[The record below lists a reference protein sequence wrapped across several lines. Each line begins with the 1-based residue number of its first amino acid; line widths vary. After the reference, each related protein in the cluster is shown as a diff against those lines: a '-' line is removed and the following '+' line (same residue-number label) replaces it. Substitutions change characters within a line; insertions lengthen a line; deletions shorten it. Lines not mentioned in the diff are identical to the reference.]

1 MRRPALRL
9 LSFAATAALV
19 TACVPPRE
27 RVDGLSPDGSTRVSL
42 DLRPAGID
50 SVLGSGT
57 LQVEGHPHTV
67 VVAGRWN
74 DVGDG
79 VRSLEA
85 TLQSD
90 TTPGERWAIEWSPS
104 TLEGSIRYANRDSE
118 DANDVVPIATPAG
131 GK

>member
-9 LSFAATAALV
+9 ISFAASAVLA

-57 LQVEGHPHTV
+57 LQVEGRPHTV

-90 TTPGERWAIEWSPS
+90 TTPAERWAIEWSPS
-104 TLEGSIRYANRDSE
+104 TLAGSIRYASHDV
-118 DANDVVPIATPAG
+118 DARDVVPIATP
-131 GK
+131 

>member
-1 MRRPALRL
+1 MLRSTPSRLPL
-9 LSFAATAALV
+9 LVAALLLV
-19 TACVPPRE
+19 ACVPPRE
-27 RVDGLSPDGSTRVSL
+27 RVDGLSRDGSTRVTL

-57 LQVEGHPHTV
+57 LRVAGRPHTV

-74 DVGDG
+74 DIGDG

-90 TTPGERWAIEWSPS
+90 TTPDERWAIEWSPT
-104 TLEGSIRYANRDSE
+104 TLEGSIR
-118 DANDVVPIATPAG
+118 IASSRPSGGAVEITTP
-131 GK
+131 

>member
-1 MRRPALRL
+1 MLRPALRRLPL
-9 LSFAATAALV
+9 LAAALLL

-27 RVDGLSPDGSTRVSL
+27 RVDGLSRDGSTRVSL

-57 LQVEGHPHTV
+57 LQVAGRPHTV

-74 DVGDG
+74 DIGDG
-79 VRSLEA
+79 VRNLEA

-90 TTPGERWAIEWSPS
+90 TTPAERWAIEWSPS
-104 TLEGSIRYANRDSE
+104 TLEGSIRVASS
-118 DANDVVPIATPAG
+118 DAPSGAVEITTP
-131 GK
+131 

>member
-1 MRRPALRL
+1 MLRPALRRLPL
-9 LSFAATAALV
+9 LAAALLL

-27 RVDGLSPDGSTRVSL
+27 RVDGLSRDGSTRISL

-57 LQVEGHPHTV
+57 LQVAGRPHTV
-67 VVAGRWN
+67 VVAGRWT
-74 DVGDG
+74 DIGDG

-90 TTPGERWAIEWSPS
+90 TTPTERWAIEWSPS
-104 TLEGSIRYANRDSE
+104 TLEGSIRVASGNAPSGAVE
-118 DANDVVPIATPAG
+118 ITTP
-131 GK
+131 

>member
-1 MRRPALRL
+1 MFRHALRT
-9 LSFAATAALV
+9 LSIAAAAALF

-27 RVDGLSPDGSTRVSL
+27 RVEGLSPDGSTRVSL
-42 DLRPAGID
+42 DLQPAGID
-50 SVLGSGT
+50 SVLGTGT
-57 LQVEGHPHTV
+57 LQVAGHPHTV

-90 TTPGERWAIEWSPS
+90 TTPGERWAIEWS
-104 TLEGSIRYANRDSE
+104 TTALEGSLRHTSPGTDGSRDI
-118 DANDVVPIATPAG
+118 VPIATP
-131 GK
+131 

>member
-1 MRRPALRL
+1 MRRPALNRL
-9 LSFAATAALV
+9 PLLFAALLV

-27 RVDGLSPDGSTRVSL
+27 RVDGLSRDGSTRVSL

-50 SVLGSGT
+50 SVHGSGT
-57 LQVEGHPHTV
+57 VQVSGHPHTV

-79 VRSLEA
+79 VRNLEA

-90 TTPGERWAIEWSPS
+90 TTPAERWAIEWSPS
-104 TLEGSIRYANRDSE
+104 TLEGSIR
-118 DANDVVPIATPAG
+118 IASSAASSGAVEITTP
-131 GK
+131 

>member
-1 MRRPALRL
+1 MLRPALRL
-9 LSFAATAALV
+9 ISLAAAAALA

-50 SVLGSGT
+50 SVLGTGT
-57 LQVEGHPHTV
+57 LQMAGQPHTV

-79 VRSLEA
+79 VRNLEA

-104 TLEGSIRYANRDSE
+104 TLEGSIRFASHG
-118 DANDVVPIATPAG
+118 DAGDARAAVPIATPE
-131 GK
+131 

>member
-1 MRRPALRL
+1 MFRSALRL
-9 LSFAATAALV
+9 LSCAAAATLF

-27 RVDGLSPDGSTRVSL
+27 RVEGLSPDGSTRVSL

-50 SVLGSGT
+50 SVLGTGT
-57 LQVEGHPHTV
+57 LQVAGRPHTV

-79 VRSLEA
+79 VRSLQA

-90 TTPGERWAIEWSPS
+90 TTPSERWAIEWSA
-104 TLEGSIRYANRDSE
+104 TELEGSIRDSSRGS
-118 DANDVVPIATPAG
+118 DAIVPIATPN
-131 GK
+131 

>member
-1 MRRPALRL
+1 MLRPALRL
-9 LSFAATAALV
+9 PAIAVAAALF

-27 RVDGLSPDGSTRVSL
+27 RVEGLSPDGSTRVSL
-42 DLRPAGID
+42 DLQPAGID
-50 SVLGSGT
+50 SVLGTGT
-57 LQVEGHPHTV
+57 LQVAGQPHTV

-90 TTPGERWAIEWSPS
+90 TTPSERWAIEWSA
-104 TLEGSIRYANRDSE
+104 TALEGSLRPTSPDDSGSR
-118 DANDVVPIATPAG
+118 DVVPIATP
-131 GK
+131 

>member
-1 MRRPALRL
+1 MLRPTLRV
-9 LSFAATAALV
+9 LSLAAAAALV

-27 RVDGLSPDGSTRVSL
+27 RVVGLSPDGSTRVSL

-50 SVLGSGT
+50 SVLGTGV
-57 LQVEGHPHTV
+57 LQVKGQPHTV
-67 VVAGRWN
+67 IVAGRWN

-90 TTPGERWAIEWSPS
+90 TTPAERWAIEWSTT
-104 TLEGSIRYANRDSE
+104 TLEGSIRVASRDAAEASG
-118 DANDVVPIATPAG
+118 VVPIATP
-131 GK
+131 

>member
-1 MRRPALRL
+1 MLRPALRL
-9 LSFAATAALV
+9 LSVATSVAFI

-27 RVDGLSPDGSTRVSL
+27 RVEGLSPDGSTRVSL

-50 SVLGSGT
+50 SVLGTGT
-57 LQVEGHPHTV
+57 LQVAGRPHSV
-67 VVAGRWN
+67 VVSGRWN

-90 TTPGERWAIEWSPS
+90 TTPDERWAIEWSTS
-104 TLEGSIRYANRDSE
+104 TLEGSIRYASRDADHAS
-118 DANDVVPIATPAG
+118 DAVPIATP
-131 GK
+131 

>member
-1 MRRPALRL
+1 MLRPALRL
-9 LSFAATAALV
+9 LSVAASVAFI

-27 RVDGLSPDGSTRVSL
+27 RVEGLSPDGSTRVSL

-50 SVLGSGT
+50 SVLGTGT
-57 LQVEGHPHTV
+57 LQVAGHPHTV
-67 VVAGRWN
+67 VVSGRWN

-90 TTPGERWAIEWSPS
+90 TTPDERWAIEWSTS
-104 TLEGSIRYANRDSE
+104 TLEGSIRYASRDA
-118 DANDVVPIATPAG
+118 DAASDSVAISTP
-131 GK
+131 

>member
-1 MRRPALRL
+1 MLRPAFAR
-9 LSFAATAALV
+9 LSFLAAALLLA
-19 TACVPPRE
+19 ACVPPRE
-27 RVDGLSPDGSTRVSL
+27 RVDGLSRDGSTRVSL

-57 LQVEGHPHTV
+57 VQVRGRPHTV

-79 VRSLEA
+79 VRNLEA

-90 TTPGERWAIEWSPS
+90 TTPTERWAIEWSPS
-104 TLEGSIRYANRDSE
+104 TLEGSIRIASS
-118 DANDVVPIATPAG
+118 DAPSGAVEITTP
-131 GK
+131 

>member
-1 MRRPALRL
+1 MFRPALRF
-9 LSFAATAALV
+9 LSVASAAALF

-57 LQVEGHPHTV
+57 VQVEGRPHTV

-74 DVGDG
+74 DIGDG
-79 VRSLEA
+79 ARSLQA

-90 TTPGERWAIEWSPS
+90 TTPADRWAIEWS
-104 TLEGSIRYANRDSE
+104 TTALEGSIRYASRGAS
-118 DANDVVPIATPAG
+118 DVIPIATPN
-131 GK
+131 

>member
-1 MRRPALRL
+1 
-9 LSFAATAALV
+9 V
-19 TACVPPRE
+19 E
-27 RVDGLSPDGSTRVSL
+27 GLSPDGSTRVSL

-50 SVLGSGT
+50 SVLGTGT
-57 LQVEGHPHTV
+57 LQVAGQPHTV

-90 TTPGERWAIEWSPS
+90 TTPGERWAIEWSTS
-104 TLEGSIRYANRDSE
+104 RLEGSIRHASRGAA
-118 DANDVVPIATPAG
+118 DASDAVAIATP
-131 GK
+131 

>member
-1 MRRPALRL
+1 MLRPEIRL
-9 LSFAATAALV
+9 LSFAAFATLA

-27 RVDGLSPDGSTRVSL
+27 RVEGLSPDGATRVSL

-50 SVLGSGT
+50 SVLGTGT
-57 LQVEGHPHTV
+57 LRVAGRPHTV
-67 VVAGRWN
+67 MVAGRWN

-90 TTPGERWAIEWSPS
+90 TTPAERWAIEWSPS
-104 TLEGSIRYANRDSE
+104 ALEGSIREASHRGT
-118 DANDVVPIATPAG
+118 DAAVPIATP
-131 GK
+131 

>member
-1 MRRPALRL
+1 MSCSPLRL
-9 LSFAATAALV
+9 LSIAAAAVLFS
-19 TACVPPRE
+19 ACVPPRE
-27 RVDGLSPDGSTRVSL
+27 RVEGLSPDGSTRVSL

-50 SVLGSGT
+50 SVLGTGT
-57 LQVEGHPHTV
+57 LQVEGRPHTV

-90 TTPGERWAIEWSPS
+90 TTPTERWAIEWS
-104 TLEGSIRYANRDSE
+104 TTALEGSIRHANNAS
-118 DANDVVPIATPAG
+118 DVVPIATP
-131 GK
+131 

>member
-1 MRRPALRL
+1 MFRPVLRL
-9 LSFAATAALV
+9 LALSAAAALF

-27 RVDGLSPDGSTRVSL
+27 RVEGLSPDGSTRVSL

-50 SVLGSGT
+50 SVLGTGT
-57 LQVEGHPHTV
+57 LQVAGRPHTV

-90 TTPGERWAIEWSPS
+90 TTPTERWAIEWSTT
-104 TLEGSIRYANRDSE
+104 TLDGSIRGTGE
-118 DANDVVPIATPAG
+118 VVPIATPN
-131 GK
+131 

>member
-1 MRRPALRL
+1 MFRPALRL
-9 LSFAATAALV
+9 ISLAAIALF

-27 RVDGLSPDGSTRVSL
+27 RVEGLSPDGSTRVSL

-57 LQVEGHPHTV
+57 VQVEGRPHTV

-90 TTPGERWAIEWSPS
+90 TTPAERWAIEWSTT
-104 TLEGSIRYANRDSE
+104 TLEGSIRYASRG
-118 DANDVVPIATPAG
+118 ANEVVPIATP
-131 GK
+131 

>member
-1 MRRPALRL
+1 MLRPALRRLPL
-9 LSFAATAALV
+9 LAAVLFL

-27 RVDGLSPDGSTRVSL
+27 RVDGLSRDGSTRISL

-57 LQVEGHPHTV
+57 LQVAGRPHTV
-67 VVAGRWN
+67 VVAGRWT
-74 DVGDG
+74 DIGDG

-90 TTPGERWAIEWSPS
+90 TTPTERWAIEWSPS
-104 TLEGSIRYANRDSE
+104 TLEGSIRVASGNAPSGAVE
-118 DANDVVPIATPAG
+118 ITTP
-131 GK
+131 

>member
-1 MRRPALRL
+1 MFRPAFRL
-9 LSFAATAALV
+9 LSLAAAASLF

-27 RVDGLSPDGSTRVSL
+27 RVEGLSPDGSTRVSL

-50 SVLGSGT
+50 SVLGTGT
-57 LQVEGHPHTV
+57 LQVAGRPHTV

-79 VRSLEA
+79 ARSLEA

-90 TTPGERWAIEWSPS
+90 TTPAERWAIEWS
-104 TLEGSIRYANRDSE
+104 TTELEGSIRSANH
-118 DANDVVPIATPAG
+118 VVPIATP
-131 GK
+131 

>member
-1 MRRPALRL
+1 MFRPVLHLAF
-9 LSFAATAALV
+9 LSAAAALF

-27 RVDGLSPDGSTRVSL
+27 RVEGLSTDGSTRVSL

-50 SVLGSGT
+50 SVLGTGT
-57 LQVEGHPHTV
+57 LEVAGRPHTV
-67 VVAGRWN
+67 LVAGRWN

-90 TTPGERWAIEWSPS
+90 TTPTERWAIEWS
-104 TLEGSIRYANRDSE
+104 TTALEGSIRNATHGT
-118 DANDVVPIATPAG
+118 DAIVPIATPRT
-131 GK
+131 

>member
-1 MRRPALRL
+1 MLRPALRYV
-9 LSFAATAALV
+9 SFAAAAVLL

-50 SVLGSGT
+50 SVLGTGT
-57 LQVEGHPHTV
+57 LQVAGQPHTV

-90 TTPGERWAIEWSPS
+90 TTPSERWAIEWSPS
-104 TLEGSIRYANRDSE
+104 TLEGSIRHSRYGTAD
-118 DANDVVPIATPAG
+118 DASAAVPIATPE
-131 GK
+131 

>member
-1 MRRPALRL
+1 MPRPALRL
-9 LSFAATAALV
+9 LAVAASAAFI

-27 RVDGLSPDGSTRVSL
+27 RVEGLSPDGSTRVSL

-50 SVLGSGT
+50 SVLGTGI
-57 LQVEGHPHTV
+57 LQVAGRPHTV

-74 DVGDG
+74 DIGDG

-90 TTPGERWAIEWSPS
+90 TTPGERWAIEWSAS
-104 TLEGSIRYANRDSE
+104 ALEGSIRYASRGAVEAS
-118 DANDVVPIATPAG
+118 DAVPIATP
-131 GK
+131 

>member
-1 MRRPALRL
+1 MLRPALRL
-9 LSFAATAALV
+9 PAIAVAAALF

-27 RVDGLSPDGSTRVSL
+27 RVEGLSPDGSTRVSL
-42 DLRPAGID
+42 DLQPAGID
-50 SVLGSGT
+50 SVLGTGT
-57 LQVEGHPHTV
+57 LQVAGQPHTV

-90 TTPGERWAIEWSPS
+90 TTPSERWAIEWS
-104 TLEGSIRYANRDSE
+104 TTALEGSLRPTSPGDSGPR
-118 DANDVVPIATPAG
+118 DVVQIATP
-131 GK
+131 

>member
-1 MRRPALRL
+1 MLRSARSRLPL
-9 LSFAATAALV
+9 LAAALV
-19 TACVPPRE
+19 LVACVPPRE
-27 RVDGLSPDGSTRVSL
+27 RVDGLSRDGSTRVTL

-57 LQVEGHPHTV
+57 LRVAGRPHTV

-74 DVGDG
+74 DIGDG

-90 TTPGERWAIEWSPS
+90 TTPAERWAIEWSPS
-104 TLEGSIRYANRDSE
+104 TLEGSIRVASSRASGGAVE
-118 DANDVVPIATPAG
+118 IATP
-131 GK
+131 

>member
-1 MRRPALRL
+1 MFRPALRL
-9 LSFAATAALV
+9 LSVAAASALFA
-19 TACVPPRE
+19 ACVPPRE
-27 RVDGLSPDGSTRVSL
+27 RVEGLSLDGSTRVSL

-57 LQVEGHPHTV
+57 VQVEGRPHTV

-90 TTPGERWAIEWSPS
+90 TTPAERWAIEWSTS
-104 TLEGSIRYANRDSE
+104 TLEGSIRYASRGASN
-118 DANDVVPIATPAG
+118 VVPIATPN
-131 GK
+131 